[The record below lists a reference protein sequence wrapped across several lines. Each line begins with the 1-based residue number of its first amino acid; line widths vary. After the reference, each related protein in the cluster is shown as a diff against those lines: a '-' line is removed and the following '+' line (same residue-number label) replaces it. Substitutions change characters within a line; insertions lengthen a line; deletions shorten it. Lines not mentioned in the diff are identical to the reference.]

1 MGKTCFRHAY
11 GKYQRDSTPNNEGPP
26 CHCSQPTAL
35 TMAWTEENPGR
46 RFYKCDEHGF
56 VVWHDKEKSCRW
68 QKQSLLEARDKILTQ
83 AEEVKALTTALRRAN
98 AQIAALEV
106 SRSSGSINES
116 LKAIEDHISAHI
128 NETQKVVRNLVLYS
142 GGGFAIASAVIIFY
156 MKSRCFLNPCRA
168 LMFLICCLN
177 INY

>member
-11 GKYQRDSTPNNEGPP
+11 GKYQRDSTPNKEGPP
-26 CHCSQPTAL
+26 CNCSQPTAL

-83 AEEVKALTTALRRAN
+83 AEEIKALTTALRRAN

-142 GGGFAIASAVIIFY
+142 GGGFAIASVIIIFY
-156 MKSRCFLNPCRA
+156 MKK
-168 LMFLICCLN
+168 
-177 INY
+177 